1 MKRLL
6 AYLILAAAGAGTL
19 GAAEPE
25 RFGGLGLNVAQ
36 LYTQETQDHLGPVVV
51 LGVLPGTPA
60 EAAGIEPGDVITHVD
75 QKPIAG
81 KEFRSIVLNL
91 LRGEVGST
99 AKLTVKRGS
108 EGEKAKS
115 RMVEVKRVEIKW
127 NAETAPEASR
137 HYYKINGK
145 PVSYK
150 DYQEFLQT
158 LAGQEHWTC
167 EENSDGGITS
177 WEAKDAQGR
186 RYEVRSVSGGDN
198 TSTITL
204 LEHKK

>member
-6 AYLILAAAGAGTL
+6 ASLILAAAAAGVL

-36 LYTQETQDHLGPVVV
+36 LYTQETQDHLGPIVV

-60 EAAGIEPGDVITHVD
+60 KAAGIEPGDVITHVD
-75 QKPIAG
+75 QEPVAG

-99 AKLTVKRGS
+99 ARLVVKRG
-108 EGEKAKS
+108 GEAEKTPG
-115 RMVEVKRVEIKW
+115 RLVEVKRMEIKW
-127 NAETAPEASR
+127 PAEAAPQDSTP
-137 HYYKINGK
+137 HYKINGK
-145 PVSYK
+145 QVSYK
-150 DYQEFLQT
+150 EYQEFLQT
-158 LAGQEHWTC
+158 LTGR
-167 EENSDGGITS
+167 ENWYCDEVPGGGITG
-177 WEAKDAQGR
+177 WEAKDAKGR

-204 LEHKK
+204 LEPEK